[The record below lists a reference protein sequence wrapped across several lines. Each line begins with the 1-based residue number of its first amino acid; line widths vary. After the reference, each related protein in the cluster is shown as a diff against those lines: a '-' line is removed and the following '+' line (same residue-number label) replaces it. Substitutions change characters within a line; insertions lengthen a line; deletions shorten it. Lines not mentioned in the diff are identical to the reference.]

1 MKQGPKAGFIARHI
15 AVPPVFCAKTSDKKL
30 VRRSFLTFEN
40 SWALSEN
47 HSKQPARRF
56 DYSLKLNMHSLWMF
70 VLLWAFGFHLL
81 AFGQPS
87 LNQLQQQAEQ
97 NRRLQQ
103 LQQQR
108 IEQLNRDLANLDAA
122 TRQQLQEL
130 RRLEAEIT
138 RLERERADLT
148 RQINLLDGQKK
159 QAEAR
164 IASLQKELEGLRER
178 LSALLQSLHRE
189 RAGRYLPLLRAES
202 FTDLS
207 VRSKW
212 VGVLGQ
218 HQTDLMDRIKNTV
231 RQLDEERVRLKLL
244 IDTLTERRAER
255 QQRIQALAQNRQTVQ
270 LTVANLRQQQAG
282 RQVIL
287 RETLQAQ
294 AQLRTELNRLQSRIA
309 AELRRIAE
317 ERRRAEEER
326 RRREAEERRQREQQA
341 QRQREEAARR
351 EREAVRE
358 IPSVPRELVG
368 ALQFPVR
375 GGRIAEAYGFQGN
388 DWQTLQGE
396 EASSTIVAAADGVVI
411 DSLFIAN
418 LGYTLTIRHS
428 DQIATQYVNVL
439 EPRVSVGQRVGQGQV
454 IGFTGGGV
462 LIPSNQMWFRVIF
475 IDDNGN
481 FRYVDPSRYY

>member
-1 MKQGPKAGFIARHI
+1 MRPGSGRPRSEANGEWA
-15 AVPPVFCAKTSDKKL
+15 ATSFSRTL
-30 VRRSFLTFEN
+30 QCIGQSFWFVVILGAFG
-40 SWALSEN
+40 SQLWAL
-47 HSKQPARRF
+47 
-56 DYSLKLNMHSLWMF
+56 
-70 VLLWAFGFHLL
+70 
-81 AFGQPS
+81 GQTN

-122 TRQQLQEL
+122 TRQQLEEL

-138 RLERERADLT
+138 RLERERAELT
-148 RQINLLDGQKK
+148 RQIDLLEGQKK

-164 IASLQKELEGLRER
+164 IASLQKELQGLRER

-189 RAGRYLPLLRAES
+189 RAGRYLPILRAES

-207 VRSKW
+207 VRSRW

-218 HQTDLMDRIKNTV
+218 HQTDLMDRIRNTV
-231 RQLDEERVRLKLL
+231 RQLDEERVRLGLL
-244 IDTLTERRAER
+244 VDTLTERRTER

-282 RQVIL
+282 RQVLL

-294 AQLRTELNRLQSRIA
+294 AQLRTELNLLQNRIA

-326 RRREAEERRQREQQA
+326 RRREAEERRQRELQAQRQRELQA

-351 EREAVRE
+351 ERETVRE
-358 IPSVPRELVG
+358 LPPVPRELVG

-388 DWQTLQGE
+388 DWQTLQGA

-439 EPRVSVGQRVGQGQV
+439 EPRVSVGQRVSQGQV

-462 LIPSNQMWFRVIF
+462 LIPNNQMWFRVIF

>member
-1 MKQGPKAGFIARHI
+1 MRRGSGNGGFTARNKRPATSFSRTLKHI
-15 AVPPVFCAKTSDKKL
+15 G
-30 VRRSFLTFEN
+30 
-40 SWALSEN
+40 
-47 HSKQPARRF
+47 Q
-56 DYSLKLNMHSLWMF
+56 SLWLVVF
-70 VLLWAFGFHLL
+70 LGTFGLQPSAL
-81 AFGQPS
+81 GQPN

-108 IEQLNRDLANLDAA
+108 IEQLNRDLANLDTA

-148 RQINLLDGQKK
+148 RQIDLLEGQKK

-164 IASLQKELEGLRER
+164 IASLQKELQGLRER
-178 LSALLQSLHRE
+178 LSAMLQSLHRE
-189 RAGRYLPLLRAES
+189 RAGRYLPILRAES

-231 RQLDEERVRLKLL
+231 RQLDEERVRLGLL
-244 IDTLTERRAER
+244 VDTLTERRAER

-294 AQLRTELNRLQSRIA
+294 AQLRTELNLLQS
-309 AELRRIAE
+309 RIAE

-326 RRREAEERRQREQQA
+326 RRREAEERRQRELQAQRQRELQA
-341 QRQREEAARR
+341 QRQREETARR
-351 EREAVRE
+351 EHETVRE
-358 IPSVPRELVG
+358 LPSVPRELVG

-388 DWQTLQGE
+388 DWQTLQGA

-439 EPRVSVGQRVGQGQV
+439 EPRASVGQRVGQGQV

-462 LIPSNQMWFRVIF
+462 LIPNNQMWFRVIF

>member
-1 MKQGPKAGFIARHI
+1 MMQGFEVGGQGSGKGGFEAATRFPVNPLLTSKHI
-15 AVPPVFCAKTSDKKL
+15 
-30 VRRSFLTFEN
+30 R
-40 SWALSEN
+40 
-47 HSKQPARRF
+47 Q
-56 DYSLKLNMHSLWMF
+56 SLWMLVF
-70 VLLWAFGFHLL
+70 LGAFGFPPWAL
-81 AFGQPS
+81 GQPN
-87 LNQLQQQAEQ
+87 LNELQQQAEQ

-108 IEQLNRDLANLDAA
+108 IAQLNRDLANLDAA
-122 TRQQLQEL
+122 TRQQLAEL

-138 RLERERADLT
+138 RLERERAELT
-148 RQINLLDGQKK
+148 RQIDLLESQKK

-164 IASLQKELEGLRER
+164 IVSLQKELQGLRER

-231 RQLDEERVRLKLL
+231 RQLDEERIRLGLL
-244 IDTLTERRAER
+244 LDTLTERRAER
-255 QQRIQALAQNRQTVQ
+255 QQRIAALAQNRQTVQ

-294 AQLRTELNRLQSRIA
+294 AQLRAELRALQGRIA

-326 RRREAEERRQREQQA
+326 RRREAEERRQRELQA
-341 QRQREEAARR
+341 QLQREEAARR
-351 EREAVRE
+351 ERETVRE
-358 IPSVPRELVG
+358 PPSVPRELVG
-368 ALQFPVR
+368 ALQFPVQ
-375 GGRIAEAYGFQGN
+375 GGRVAEPYGFQGN
-388 DWQTLQGE
+388 DWQTLQGA
-396 EASSTIVAAADGVVI
+396 EASSPIVAAADGVVI

-462 LIPSNQMWFRVIF
+462 LIPSNQMWFRVIV
-475 IDDNGN
+475 IDNNGN

>member
-1 MKQGPKAGFIARHI
+1 MRQGLGVGGQGSGKGGFEATARPPRSWLLLPKPIQQI
-15 AVPPVFCAKTSDKKL
+15 
-30 VRRSFLTFEN
+30 
-40 SWALSEN
+40 
-47 HSKQPARRF
+47 
-56 DYSLKLNMHSLWMF
+56 LWMLAL
-70 VLLWAFGFHLL
+70 VGAIGFQPW

-87 LNQLQQQAEQ
+87 LNELQQQAEQ

-108 IEQLNRDLANLDAA
+108 IAQLNRDLANLDAA
-122 TRQQLQEL
+122 TQQQLAEL

-138 RLERERADLT
+138 RLERERAELT
-148 RQINLLDGQKK
+148 RQIDLLEGQKK

-231 RQLDEERVRLKLL
+231 RQLDEERIRLGLL
-244 IDTLTERRAER
+244 VDTLTERRAER
-255 QQRIQALAQNRQTVQ
+255 QQRIAALAQNRQTVQ
-270 LTVANLRQQQAG
+270 LTVANLRQQRAG
-282 RQVIL
+282 RQIIL

-294 AQLRTELNRLQSRIA
+294 AQLRAELNVLQGRIA

-326 RRREAEERRQREQQA
+326 RRREAEERRQRELELQA
-341 QRQREEAARR
+341 RRQREEAARR
-351 EREAVRE
+351 ERETVRE
-358 IPSVPRELVG
+358 LPSVPREVVG

-375 GGRIAEAYGFQGN
+375 GGRVAEPYGFQGN
-388 DWQTLQGE
+388 DWQTLQGA
-396 EASSTIVAAADGVVI
+396 EASSPIVAAADGVVI

-462 LIPSNQMWFRVIF
+462 LIPNDQMWFRVIV
-475 IDDNGN
+475 IDNNGN

>member
-1 MKQGPKAGFIARHI
+1 MKQGRGKGGLVANNKRPATRFSHSFQHI
-15 AVPPVFCAKTSDKKL
+15 G
-30 VRRSFLTFEN
+30 R
-40 SWALSEN
+40 
-47 HSKQPARRF
+47 
-56 DYSLKLNMHSLWMF
+56 SLWWV
-70 VLLWAFGFHLL
+70 VLLVAFSFQPL
-81 AFGQPS
+81 AFSQPN

-148 RQINLLDGQKK
+148 RQIDLLEGQKK

-164 IASLQKELEGLRER
+164 IASLQKELLGLRER

-207 VRSKW
+207 VRGKW

-218 HQTDLMDRIKNTV
+218 RQTDLMDRIKNTV
-231 RQLDEERVRLKLL
+231 RQLDEERVRLELL
-244 IDTLTERRAER
+244 VNTLTERRAER

-294 AQLRTELNRLQSRIA
+294 AQLRAELNQLQSRIA

-326 RRREAEERRQREQQA
+326 RRREAEERRQRELQAQRQRELQA

-358 IPSVPRELVG
+358 LPSVPRELVG

-388 DWQTLQGE
+388 DWQTLQGA

-439 EPRVSVGQRVGQGQV
+439 EPRVSVGQRVEQGQV

>member
-1 MKQGPKAGFIARHI
+1 MKQRLGVWGL
-15 AVPPVFCAKTSDKKL
+15 TS
-30 VRRSFLTFEN
+30 
-40 SWALSEN
+40 
-47 HSKQPARRF
+47 
-56 DYSLKLNMHSLWMF
+56 
-70 VLLWAFGFHLL
+70 LLLLL
-81 AFGQPS
+81 AFHPWALGKPS
-87 LNQLQQQAEQ
+87 LEQLQQQAEQ

-108 IEQLNRDLANLDAA
+108 IEQLNRELANLDAA
-122 TRQQLQEL
+122 TKQQLQEL

-138 RLERERADLT
+138 RLERERAELT
-148 RQINLLDGQKK
+148 RQIELLESQKK

-164 IASLQKELEGLRER
+164 IASLQKELDGLRER

-207 VRSKW
+207 VRSRW
-212 VGVLGQ
+212 VGMLGQ
-218 HQTDLMDRIKNTV
+218 HQTDLMERIGNTV
-231 RQLDEERVRLKLL
+231 RQLEEEQVRLELL
-244 IDTLTERRAER
+244 LNTLSERRAER
-255 QQRIQALAQNRQTVQ
+255 QQRIVALAQSRQAVQ
-270 LTVANLRQQQAG
+270 LTLTNLRQQRAG
-282 RQVIL
+282 RQIIL

-294 AQLRTELNRLQSRIA
+294 AQLRAELQVLQSRIA

-326 RRREAEERRQREQQA
+326 RKREAEERRQRELQA

-351 EREAVRE
+351 ERETA
-358 IPSVPRELVG
+358 SVPREVLG

-375 GGRIAEAYGFQGN
+375 GGRVAEPYGFQGN
-388 DWQTLQGE
+388 DWQTLQGGG
-396 EASSTIVAAADGVVI
+396 ASSPIVAAADGVVI

-439 EPRVSVGQRVGQGQV
+439 EPRVSVGQRVTQGQV

-462 LIPSNQMWFRVIF
+462 LIPSNQMWFRVIV
-475 IDDNGN
+475 IDNSGN

>member
-1 MKQGPKAGFIARHI
+1 MKQRLGVWGL
-15 AVPPVFCAKTSDKKL
+15 TSL
-30 VRRSFLTFEN
+30 IL
-40 SWALSEN
+40 
-47 HSKQPARRF
+47 
-56 DYSLKLNMHSLWMF
+56 
-70 VLLWAFGFHLL
+70 LL
-81 AFGQPS
+81 AFHPWALGQPS
-87 LNQLQQQAEQ
+87 LEQLQQQAEQ

-108 IEQLNRDLANLDAA
+108 IEQLNRELANLDAA
-122 TRQQLQEL
+122 TKQQLQEL

-138 RLERERADLT
+138 RLERERAELT
-148 RQINLLDGQKK
+148 RQIDLLESQKK

-207 VRSKW
+207 VRSRW
-212 VGVLGQ
+212 VGMLGQ
-218 HQTDLMDRIKNTV
+218 HQTDLMERIKNTV
-231 RQLDEERVRLKLL
+231 RQLEEERVRLELL
-244 IDTLTERRAER
+244 LNTLSERRAER
-255 QQRIQALAQNRQTVQ
+255 QQRIVALAQNRQAVQ
-270 LTVANLRQQQAG
+270 LTLANLRQQQAG
-282 RQVIL
+282 RQIIL

-294 AQLRTELNRLQSRIA
+294 AQLRAELQVLQSRIA

-326 RRREAEERRQREQQA
+326 RKREAEERRQRELQA
-341 QRQREEAARR
+341 QR
-351 EREAVRE
+351 ERELQTQRQHETAA
-358 IPSVPRELVG
+358 VPRELVG

-375 GGRIAEAYGFQGN
+375 GGRVAEPYGFQGN
-388 DWQTLQGE
+388 DWQTLQGDG
-396 EASSTIVAAADGVVI
+396 ASTPIVAAADGVVI

-439 EPRVSVGQRVGQGQV
+439 EPRVSVGQRVTQGQV

-462 LIPSNQMWFRVIF
+462 LIPSNQMWFRVIV
-475 IDDNGN
+475 IDNSGN

>member
-1 MKQGPKAGFIARHI
+1 MKQGRGSEKGGFT
-15 AVPPVFCAKTSDKKL
+15 TSDRL
-30 VRRSFLTFEN
+30 LATTFSRALRPTAFGSWLMVIFL
-40 SWALSEN
+40 
-47 HSKQPARRF
+47 
-56 DYSLKLNMHSLWMF
+56 
-70 VLLWAFGFHLL
+70 AFGFQPS
-81 AFGQPS
+81 AFGQPN
-87 LNQLQQQAEQ
+87 LNQLRQQAEQ
-97 NRRLQQ
+97 NQRLQQ

-108 IEQLNRDLANLDAA
+108 IQQLNRDLANLDAA
-122 TRQQLQEL
+122 TRQQLAEL

-148 RQINLLDGQKK
+148 RQIDLLEGQKR

-164 IASLQKELEGLRER
+164 IASLQKELQGLRER
-178 LSALLQSLHRE
+178 LSAMLRSLHRE
-189 RAGRYLPLLRAES
+189 RAGRYLPILRAES

-218 HQTDLMDRIKNTV
+218 HQTDLMDRIKHTV
-231 RQLDEERVRLKLL
+231 RRLDEERVRLELL
-244 IDTLTERRAER
+244 VDTLTERRAER
-255 QQRIQALAQNRQTVQ
+255 QQRIVALAQNRQSVQ
-270 LTVANLRQQQAG
+270 FTVASLRQQRAG
-282 RQVIL
+282 RLVIL

-294 AQLRTELNRLQSRIA
+294 TQLRAELNVLQSRIA
-309 AELRRIAE
+309 AELQRIAE

-326 RRREAEERRQREQQA
+326 RRREAEERRQRELQA
-341 QRQREEAARR
+341 QRQRELQTQRQREDAARR
-351 EREAVRE
+351 ETVRE
-358 IPSVPRELVG
+358 LPEVPRELVG

-388 DWQTLQGE
+388 DWQTLQGA
-396 EASSTIVAAADGVVI
+396 EASTTIVAAADGVVI

-439 EPRVSVGQRVGQGQV
+439 EPRVSAGQRVAQGQV

-475 IDDNGN
+475 IDDSGN

>member
-1 MKQGPKAGFIARHI
+1 MRQRLGAWGLMGLLWVLALHP
-15 AVPPVFCAKTSDKKL
+15 
-30 VRRSFLTFEN
+30 
-40 SWALSEN
+40 WAL
-47 HSKQPARRF
+47 
-56 DYSLKLNMHSLWMF
+56 
-70 VLLWAFGFHLL
+70 
-81 AFGQPS
+81 GQPS

-108 IEQLNRDLANLDAA
+108 IKQLNRDLASLDAA
-122 TRQQLQEL
+122 TKQQIQEL

-138 RLERERADLT
+138 RLERERAELT
-148 RQINLLDGQKK
+148 RQIELLENQKK

-207 VRSKW
+207 VRSRW
-212 VGVLGQ
+212 IGVLGQ
-218 HQTDLMDRIKNTV
+218 HQTDLMERIKNTV
-231 RQLDEERVRLKLL
+231 RQLEEERVRLELL
-244 IDTLTERRAER
+244 VNTLSERRAER
-255 QQRIQALAQNRQTVQ
+255 QQRIAALAQNRQTVQ
-270 LTVANLRQQQAG
+270 LTLANLRQQQAG
-282 RQVIL
+282 RQIIL

-294 AQLRTELNRLQSRIA
+294 AQLQAELRLLQGRIA

-326 RRREAEERRQREQQA
+326 RRREAEERRQRELQA
-341 QRQREEAARR
+341 QRQREATARR
-351 EREAVRE
+351 ERKIAE
-358 IPSVPRELVG
+358 VPRELVG

-375 GGRIAEAYGFQGN
+375 GGRVAEPYGFQGN
-388 DWQTLQGE
+388 DWQTLQGD
-396 EASSTIVAAADGVVI
+396 EASSPIVAAADGVVI

-428 DQIATQYVNVL
+428 DQMATQYVNVL
-439 EPRVSVGQRVGQGQV
+439 EPRVSVGQRVTQGQV

-462 LIPSNQMWFRVIF
+462 LIPSNQMWFRVIV
-475 IDDNGN
+475 IDSSGN

>member
-1 MKQGPKAGFIARHI
+1 MRLI
-15 AVPPVFCAKTSDKKL
+15 
-30 VRRSFLTFEN
+30 
-40 SWALSEN
+40 
-47 HSKQPARRF
+47 
-56 DYSLKLNMHSLWMF
+56 
-70 VLLWAFGFHLL
+70 LL
-81 AFGQPS
+81 ALILVWGWVALGLAQPT
-87 LNQLQQQAEQ
+87 LEQLRQQAEQ

-108 IEQLNRDLANLDAA
+108 IEQLNRELASLDAA

-138 RLERERADLT
+138 RLERERAELT
-148 RQINLLDGQKK
+148 RQIALLEEQKK

-164 IASLQKELEGLRER
+164 IAALQKELEGLRER

-189 RAGRYLPLLRAES
+189 QAGRYLPLLRAES
-202 FTDLS
+202 FTDLA
-207 VRSKW
+207 VRSRW
-212 VGVLGQ
+212 VGRLGE
-218 HQTDLMDRIKNTV
+218 HQTGLMERIRTTLG
-231 RQLDEERVRLKLL
+231 RLEEERTRLELL
-244 IDTLTERRAER
+244 VDTLNQRKAER
-255 QQRIQALAQNRQTVQ
+255 EARIQALGQNRQAVQ
-270 LTVANLRQQQAG
+270 LTLAHLRQQQLG

-294 AQLRTELNRLQSRIA
+294 AQLRAELNTLQGRIA

-326 RRREAEERRQREQQA
+326 RRREAEERRR
-341 QRQREEAARR
+341 REEAARQ
-351 EREAVRE
+351 VR
-358 IPSVPRELVG
+358 PLPPVPQALVG
-368 ALQFPVR
+368 ALQFPLR
-375 GGRIAEAYGFQGN
+375 GGRIAEPYGYQGN
-388 DWQTLQGE
+388 DWQTLQGA
-396 EASSTIVAAADGVVI
+396 EASSPIVAAADGVVI

-439 EPRVSVGQRVGQGQV
+439 EPRVSVGQRVSQGQV

-475 IDDNGN
+475 IEDNGN
-481 FRYVDPSRYY
+481 FRYVDPSRFY

>member
-1 MKQGPKAGFIARHI
+1 MGQ
-15 AVPPVFCAKTSDKKL
+15 S
-30 VRRSFLTFEN
+30 N
-40 SWALSEN
+40 LSE
-47 HSKQPARRF
+47 
-56 DYSLKLNMHSLWMF
+56 
-70 VLLWAFGFHLL
+70 
-81 AFGQPS
+81 
-87 LNQLQQQAEQ
+87 LQQQAEQ

-108 IEQLNRDLANLDAA
+108 IAQLNRDLANLDAA
-122 TRQQLQEL
+122 TRQQLAEL

-138 RLERERADLT
+138 RLERERAELT
-148 RQINLLDGQKK
+148 RQIDLLEGQKK

-207 VRSKW
+207 VRSRW

-231 RQLDEERVRLKLL
+231 RQLDEERIRLGLL
-244 IDTLTERRAER
+244 VDTLSERRAER
-255 QQRIQALAQNRQTVQ
+255 QQRIAALAQNRQTVQ

-294 AQLRTELNRLQSRIA
+294 AQLRAELQVLQGRIA

-326 RRREAEERRQREQQA
+326 RRREAEERRQRELQA
-341 QRQREEAARR
+341 QRERELQARRQREEAARR
-351 EREAVRE
+351 EREL
-358 IPSVPRELVG
+358 PSVPREVVG

-375 GGRIAEAYGFQGN
+375 GGRVAEPYGFQGN
-388 DWQTLQGE
+388 DWQTLQGA
-396 EASSTIVAAADGVVI
+396 EASSPIVAAADGVVI

-428 DQIATQYVNVL
+428 EQIATQYVNVL

-462 LIPSNQMWFRVIF
+462 LIPSDQMWFRVIV
-475 IDDNGN
+475 IDNNGN

>member
-1 MKQGPKAGFIARHI
+1 MKQNPAVGAKKNSPPGAWGIYSIIAQ
-15 AVPPVFCAKTSDKKL
+15 AFW
-30 VRRSFLTFEN
+30 LTG
-40 SWALSEN
+40 
-47 HSKQPARRF
+47 
-56 DYSLKLNMHSLWMF
+56 
-70 VLLWAFGFHLL
+70 LLFAL
-81 AFGQPS
+81 AFQPGALGQAN

-97 NRRLQQ
+97 NRRLLQ

-122 TRQQLQEL
+122 TRQKLQEL

-138 RLERERADLT
+138 RLERERAELT
-148 RQINLLDGQKK
+148 RQIELLEGQKK

-207 VRSKW
+207 VRSRW

-218 HQTDLMDRIKNTV
+218 HQTDLMERIKNTV
-231 RQLDEERVRLKLL
+231 RQLDEERVRLELL
-244 IDTLTERRAER
+244 VNTLSERRAER
-255 QQRIQALAQNRQTVQ
+255 QQRIAALAQNRQAVL

-294 AQLRTELNRLQSRIA
+294 AQLRAELQVLQSRIA

-326 RRREAEERRQREQQA
+326 RRRELQAQRERELLT

-351 EREAVRE
+351 ERET
-358 IPSVPRELVG
+358 PTVPREVVG

-375 GGRIAEAYGFQGN
+375 GGRVAEPYGFQGN
-388 DWQTLQGE
+388 DWQTLQGA
-396 EASSTIVAAADGVVI
+396 EASSPIVAAADGVVI

-439 EPRVSVGQRVGQGQV
+439 EPRVSVGQRVSQGQV

-462 LIPSNQMWFRVIF
+462 LIPSDQMWFRVIV
-475 IDDNGN
+475 IDNNGN

>member
-1 MKQGPKAGFIARHI
+1 MKQNPAVGAKKNSPQGAWGIYSNIAQ
-15 AVPPVFCAKTSDKKL
+15 AFW
-30 VRRSFLTFEN
+30 LTG
-40 SWALSEN
+40 L
-47 HSKQPARRF
+47 
-56 DYSLKLNMHSLWMF
+56 
-70 VLLWAFGFHLL
+70 LL
-81 AFGQPS
+81 ALAFQSGALGQAN

-97 NRRLQQ
+97 NRRLLQ

-122 TRQQLQEL
+122 TRQKLQEL

-138 RLERERADLT
+138 RLERERAELT
-148 RQINLLDGQKK
+148 RQIELLEGQKK

-207 VRSKW
+207 ERSRW

-218 HQTDLMDRIKNTV
+218 HQTDLMERIKNTV
-231 RQLDEERVRLKLL
+231 RQLGEEQVRLELL
-244 IDTLTERRAER
+244 VNTLSERRAER
-255 QQRIQALAQNRQTVQ
+255 QQRIAALAQNRQAVL

-282 RQVIL
+282 RQAIL

-294 AQLRTELNRLQSRIA
+294 AQLRAELQVLQSRIA

-326 RRREAEERRQREQQA
+326 RRRELQAQRERA
-341 QRQREEAARR
+341 LLTQRQREEAARR
-351 EREAVRE
+351 ERETPA
-358 IPSVPRELVG
+358 VPREVVG

-375 GGRIAEAYGFQGN
+375 GGRVAEPYGFQGN
-388 DWQTLQGE
+388 DWQTLQGA
-396 EASSTIVAAADGVVI
+396 EASSPIVAAADGVVI

-439 EPRVSVGQRVGQGQV
+439 EPRVSVGQRVSQGQV

-462 LIPSNQMWFRVIF
+462 LIPSDQMWFRVIV
-475 IDDNGN
+475 IDNNGN

>member
-1 MKQGPKAGFIARHI
+1 MKQRLGVWG
-15 AVPPVFCAKTSDKKL
+15 
-30 VRRSFLTFEN
+30 LTN
-40 SWALSEN
+40 
-47 HSKQPARRF
+47 
-56 DYSLKLNMHSLWMF
+56 
-70 VLLWAFGFHLL
+70 LLLLL
-81 AFGQPS
+81 AFHPWALGQPS
-87 LNQLQQQAEQ
+87 LEQLQQQAEQ

-108 IEQLNRDLANLDAA
+108 IEQLNRELANLDAA
-122 TRQQLQEL
+122 TKQQLQEL

-138 RLERERADLT
+138 RLERERAELT
-148 RQINLLDGQKK
+148 RQIELLESQKK

-164 IASLQKELEGLRER
+164 IASLQKELDGLRER

-207 VRSKW
+207 VRSRW
-212 VGVLGQ
+212 VGMLGK
-218 HQTDLMDRIKNTV
+218 HQTDLMERIKNTV
-231 RQLDEERVRLKLL
+231 RQLEEERVRLELL
-244 IDTLTERRAER
+244 LNTLSERRAER
-255 QQRIQALAQNRQTVQ
+255 QQRIVALAQNRQAVQ
-270 LTVANLRQQQAG
+270 LTLANLRQQQAG
-282 RQVIL
+282 RQIIL

-294 AQLRTELNRLQSRIA
+294 AQLRAELQVLQSRIA

-326 RRREAEERRQREQQA
+326 RKREAEERRQRELQA
-341 QRQREEAARR
+341 QRERELQTQRQREEAARR
-351 EREAVRE
+351 ERETAA
-358 IPSVPRELVG
+358 VPRELVG

-375 GGRIAEAYGFQGN
+375 GGRVAEPYGFQGN
-388 DWQTLQGE
+388 DWQTLQGDG
-396 EASSTIVAAADGVVI
+396 ASSPIVAAADGVVI

-439 EPRVSVGQRVGQGQV
+439 EPRVSVGQRVTQGQV

-462 LIPSNQMWFRVIF
+462 LIPSNQMWFRVIV
-475 IDDNGN
+475 IDNSGN

>member
-1 MKQGPKAGFIARHI
+1 MKPRSGRQGCTFRLERRVIGLPCSPRQKA
-15 AVPPVFCAKTSDKKL
+15 
-30 VRRSFLTFEN
+30 
-40 SWALSEN
+40 
-47 HSKQPARRF
+47 
-56 DYSLKLNMHSLWMF
+56 MSLWLMLLAVF
-70 VLLWAFGFHLL
+70 VLQAW

-87 LNQLQQQAEQ
+87 LGELQQQAEQ

-138 RLERERADLT
+138 RLERERAELT
-148 RQINLLDGQKK
+148 RQIDLLEGQKK

-164 IASLQKELEGLRER
+164 IASLQKELQGLRER

-212 VGVLGQ
+212 VGTLGQ
-218 HQTDLMDRIKNTV
+218 RQTDLMDRVKNTV
-231 RQLDEERVRLKLL
+231 RQLEEERIRLGLL
-244 IDTLTERRAER
+244 VDTLTERRAER
-255 QQRIQALAQNRQTVQ
+255 QQRIAALAQNRQTVQ

-294 AQLRTELNRLQSRIA
+294 AQLRAELGVLQGRIA

-326 RRREAEERRQREQQA
+326 RRREAEERRQRELQA

-351 EREAVRE
+351 ERESVRE
-358 IPSVPRELVG
+358 LPAVPRELVG

-375 GGRIAEAYGFQGN
+375 GGRIAEPYGFQGN
-388 DWQTLQGE
+388 DWQTLQGA
-396 EASSTIVAAADGVVI
+396 EASSPIVAAADGVVI

-439 EPRVSVGQRVGQGQV
+439 EPRVSAGQRVGQGQV

-462 LIPSNQMWFRVIF
+462 LIASNQMWFRVIF
-475 IDDNGN
+475 IDNNGN

>member
-1 MKQGPKAGFIARHI
+1 MSGFYSRLRPIART
-15 AVPPVFCAKTSDKKL
+15 FW
-30 VRRSFLTFEN
+30 LTT
-40 SWALSEN
+40 A
-47 HSKQPARRF
+47 
-56 DYSLKLNMHSLWMF
+56 
-70 VLLWAFGFHLL
+70 LL
-81 AFGQPS
+81 AFGFQPWALGQPNLS
-87 LNQLQQQAEQ
+87 ELQQQAEQ

-108 IEQLNRDLANLDAA
+108 IAQLNRDLANLDAA
-122 TRQQLQEL
+122 TRQQLAEL

-138 RLERERADLT
+138 RLERERAELT
-148 RQINLLDGQKK
+148 RQIDLLESQKK

-164 IASLQKELEGLRER
+164 IARLQKELEGLRER

-218 HQTDLMDRIKNTV
+218 HQTDLMERIKNTV
-231 RQLDEERVRLKLL
+231 RQLEEERIRLGLL
-244 IDTLTERRAER
+244 VDTLTERRAER
-255 QQRIQALAQNRQTVQ
+255 QQRIAALAQNRQTVQ

-282 RQVIL
+282 RQVLL

-294 AQLRTELNRLQSRIA
+294 AQLRAELQVLQGRIA

-317 ERRRAEEER
+317 ERRKAEEER
-326 RRREAEERRQREQQA
+326 RRREAEERRQRERELQA
-341 QRQREEAARR
+341 RRQREEAARR
-351 EREAVRE
+351 ERETVRE
-358 IPSVPRELVG
+358 LPAVPREVVG

-375 GGRIAEAYGFQGN
+375 GGRVAEPYGFQGN
-388 DWQTLQGE
+388 DWQTLQGA
-396 EASSTIVAAADGVVI
+396 EASSPIVAAADGVVI

-462 LIPSNQMWFRVIF
+462 LIPSDQMWFRVIV
-475 IDDNGN
+475 IDNNGN